1 MIPIT
6 QRRYQTAEQA
16 LQVINDTEKFGG
28 SVKVNKSG
36 DLERSNSSTNP
47 LKNFFLFFRKKPDLK
62 TQNREVIDTVVN
74 KMKIEIIQAS
84 SYVRSVN
91 TLMENQMHDLKN
103 FKKTGQLNQLE
114 DQWTILK
121 NTIAAAE
128 NGSENAKD
136 TIKIIEQA

>member
-1 MIPIT
+1 MIPTT
-6 QRRYQTAEQA
+6 QRKYQTVDQA
-16 LQVINDTEKFGG
+16 LKVITDAEKFGG

-36 DLERSNSSTNP
+36 DLERSNSSAN
-47 LKNFFLFFRKKPDLK
+47 LLQNFFLFFRKTSESKI
-62 TQNREVIDTVVN
+62 QNREVIDTVLN

-91 TLMENQMHDLKN
+91 TLMENQMNDLKKFN
-103 FKKTGQLNQLE
+103 ETGQLNQLK

-128 NGSENAKD
+128 KGSEDAKD
-136 TIKIIEQA
+136 KIEV

>member
-1 MIPIT
+1 MIPTT
-6 QRRYQTAEQA
+6 QRKYQTVDQA
-16 LQVINDTEKFGG
+16 LKVITDAEKFGG

-36 DLERSNSSTNP
+36 DLERSNSSVNP
-47 LKNFFLFFRKKPDLK
+47 LQNFFLFFRKKSDLK

-103 FKKTGQLNQLE
+103 FKETGKLKELK
-114 DQWTILK
+114 DQWIIFK
-121 NTIAAAE
+121 NTIDAAE
-128 NGSENAKD
+128 NGSEKAIDK
-136 TIKIIEQA
+136 IKV

>member
-1 MIPIT
+1 MIPTT
-6 QRRYQTAEQA
+6 QRKYQTVDQA
-16 LQVINDTEKFGG
+16 LKVITDAEKFGG

-36 DLERSNSSTNP
+36 DLERSNSSANP
-47 LKNFFLFFRKKPDLK
+47 LQNFFLFFRKKSDLK

-91 TLMENQMHDLKN
+91 ALMENQMNDLKKFN
-103 FKKTGQLNQLE
+103 ETGQLNQLK

-121 NTIAAAE
+121 INVAAAE
-128 NGSENAKD
+128 KGSEDAKD
-136 TIKIIEQA
+136 KIKL

>member
-1 MIPIT
+1 MIPTT
-6 QRRYQTAEQA
+6 QRKYQTVDQA
-16 LQVINDTEKFGG
+16 LKVITDAEKFGG

-36 DLERSNSSTNP
+36 DLERSNSSVNP
-47 LKNFFLFFRKKPDLK
+47 LQNFFLFFRKKSDLK

-91 TLMENQMHDLKN
+91 ALMENQMNDLKKFN
-103 FKKTGQLNQLE
+103 ETGQLNQLK

-121 NTIAAAE
+121 NTIAVAE
-128 NGSENAKD
+128 KGSEDAKD
-136 TIKIIEQA
+136 KIKV

>member
-16 LQVINDTEKFGG
+16 LQVINGTEKFGG

-36 DLERSNSSTNP
+36 DLERSNSSANP
-47 LKNFFLFFRKKPDLK
+47 LQNFFLFFRKKSDLK

-91 TLMENQMHDLKN
+91 ALMENQMNDLKKFN
-103 FKKTGQLNQLE
+103 ETGQLNQLK

-128 NGSENAKD
+128 KGSEDAKD
-136 TIKIIEQA
+136 KIKV